1 MLDFI
6 THLSAPVLGLI
17 GGALFFAVCFVS
29 SLIDAK

>member
-6 THLSAPVLGLI
+6 TQLNAPVLALC
-17 GGALFFAVCFVS
+17 GGALFFALCFVT

>member
-6 THLSAPVLGLI
+6 THLPAPILGLI
-17 GGALFFAVCFVS
+17 AGVLFFAVCFVS